1 MSNTAFKR
9 DLNDPKTI
17 SDFVDV
23 VQSLER
29 LRLLLVLT
37 VADIRAVGPN
47 VWNAWK
53 AALLR
58 ELYYAA
64 EETMSGGL
72 AGEGQEARVGHAKHK
87 LADVLG
93 DFADAEIEAHVGRGY
108 PPYWLAFD
116 TETHARHARLMRRA
130 DQGAAPITIESRVD
144 HSRAVTEVT
153 IFAGDHPGLFS
164 RIAGAIALSGADI
177 VDAKIFTT
185 TDGMAIDTFWIQ
197 DPNGGAFDS
206 ADRLDRMS
214 TRIEQTLAGSLRPT
228 QELAKK
234 FETQAKSRTR
244 VFSVPPRVFLD
255 NEASRTHT
263 VIEVSGRDRP
273 GLLHELTRTL
283 TGLNL
288 QIASAHV
295 STYGETAVD
304 VFYVKDVFGLKV
316 SHDGK
321 VEQIREALT
330 AALSDDAKGG
340 AAVAKASAAE

>member
-9 DLNDPKTI
+9 DINDPKTV

-64 EETMSGGL
+64 EETISGGL
-72 AGEGQEARVGHAKHK
+72 AAEGQDARVAQARGE
-87 LADVLG
+87 LADQLT
-93 DFADAEIEAHVGRGY
+93 DFTEAEITTHLENGY

-116 TETHARHARLMRRA
+116 TATHVRHARLMREANR
-130 DQGAAPITIESRVD
+130 GSVPISIENRID
-144 HSRAVTEVT
+144 NFRAVTEVT
-153 IFAGDHPGLFS
+153 IYAGDNPGLFS
-164 RIAGAIALSGADI
+164 GIARAIALSGADI

-185 TDGMAIDTFWIQ
+185 ADGMAIDTFWIQ
-197 DPNGGAFDS
+197 DPTGDAFDDI
-206 ADRLDRMS
+206 DRLEQMS
-214 TRIEQTLAGSLRPT
+214 TRIEKTLAGSLRST
-228 QELAKK
+228 QEPAPKIESLAKM
-234 FETQAKSRTR
+234 RTR
-244 VFSVPPRVFLD
+244 VFAVPPRVFLD

-263 VIEVSGRDRP
+263 VVEISGRDRP

-283 TGLNL
+283 SGLNL

-295 STYGETAVD
+295 TTYGETAVD

-316 SHDGK
+316 THDSK
-321 VEQIREALT
+321 ITQIREALM
-330 AALSDDAKGG
+330 AALSEMAQNIR
-340 AAVAKASAAE
+340 VSAAE